1 MRNAGGWAP
10 CHAPR
15 VEHRLLASGV
25 GVAAA
30 LLSISS
36 FAPQIVKIW
45 REKDASSVSLRT
57 YVVTVAGFSCWI
69 AYGVLVGAWP
79 VIASNTACLLMSGA
93 VLVLKWRYGRRRARG
108 GDRG

>member
-1 MRNAGGWAP
+1 MGANLAAP
-10 CHAPR
+10 MVVSA
-15 VEHRLLASGV
+15 V
-25 GVAAA
+25 GTAAA
-30 LLSISS
+30 LLSITS

-69 AYGVLVGAWP
+69 AYGVMIKAWP

-93 VLVLKWRYGRRRARG
+93 VLALKWRF
-108 GDRG
+108 DRKDG